1 VNATGRTARRALLLL
16 SAILTL
22 ALTTTNTAQA
32 ALTDKAPTLTASTST
47 LAVAAPGSVS
57 TGGTKCVST
66 YNSWN
71 GTTTTTLQAKV
82 SWKAS
87 TTTRGVS
94 GYLITAYFTNG
105 TSTPV
110 AWVDAPGTSV
120 SGTYDSYYAT
130 QNIRV
135 TVTTVTDYGWTTE
148 SPLSGA
154 IKC

>member
-1 VNATGRTARRALLLL
+1 VNATGRTPRRALLLL

-22 ALTTTNTAQA
+22 ALTTTSTAQA
-32 ALTDKAPTLTASTST
+32 ALTDKAPTLTAST

-71 GTTTTTLQAKV
+71 GSTTTTLQARV

-94 GYLITAYFTNG
+94 GHLTTAYFSNG

-120 SGTYDSYYAT
+120 SGTYVSYYA
-130 QNIRV
+130 QNIRG
-135 TVTTVTDYGWTTE
+135 TVTTVTDYGWTAE
-148 SPLSGA
+148 SHLSGA